1 MLKTLT
7 KKLRRHS
14 LNEIHPFHLKV
25 SLTYLPT
32 IGITVEY
39 STTIRHWLY
48 LSGHTALKYTVR
60 EPQAKEGEIS
70 LFVNSVALLLSC
82 DLKLIL
88 YAALTLWTPAVNLA

>member
-25 SLTYLPT
+25 SLTYLRT

-39 STTIRHWLY
+39 SITIRHWLY
-48 LSGHTALKYTVR
+48 LSGHTALKYTVQK
-60 EPQAKEGEIS
+60 EPKKVKLV

-82 DLKLIL
+82 DLKLIV